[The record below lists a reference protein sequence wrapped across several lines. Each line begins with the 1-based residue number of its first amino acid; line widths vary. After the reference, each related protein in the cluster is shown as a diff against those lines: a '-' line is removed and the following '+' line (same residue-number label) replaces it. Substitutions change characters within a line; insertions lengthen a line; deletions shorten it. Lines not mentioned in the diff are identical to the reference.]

1 MTNITKFINEIN
13 KTNGSNDKI
22 ATLTSYKSD
31 TLVQRVLKMTYD
43 KVCFTYGVTMKNIPT
58 ISNYAGTAT
67 LSEALDVLENDFAT
81 RKITGNAALLKL
93 EQVLFSLSEEDAI
106 VLIKIIG
113 RDLKIAMGRT
123 SINKVIKN
131 LIVKPPYMRCEIGN
145 EKNVKKNI
153 DFKKRVFSQVKMD
166 GTYRAATIDSD
177 DITVM
182 SRAGNE
188 DSFPI
193 IEKEILSLEID
204 GGTLLGEM
212 TLRGEQDRSVGNG
225 IINSITERELRQS
238 DIVFTVWDLVP
249 ANEYSMDKDQ
259 IKAATKAGTL
269 SKYGARLDKL
279 EAMLKEANLKNVELV
294 EYKEVQSMKE
304 AYEHFQV
311 ITERGDEGTVIKT
324 EELVWK
330 DGNSK
335 QQLKVKLV
343 VEIDVRIVSFNKGN
357 IGSKN
362 EAYFSGIN
370 YSNDDGTIQGS
381 VGVTSLTEEL
391 RDWFF
396 DNMDKVTGDVMTLVC
411 NDITQARGSETFA
424 LSHPRYEE
432 LRGKEKVT
440 DTLERALE
448 QKTMAMEMKARLR

>member
-1 MTNITKFINEIN
+1 MTNITNFIEEIN

-22 ATLTSYKSD
+22 ATLTKYKD
-31 TLVQRVLKMTYD
+31 DALVQELLKMTYD
-43 KVCFTYGVTMKNIPT
+43 KVCFTYGVTMKNIPSYT
-58 ISNYAGTAT
+58 PLDNEKLDWALESMAT
-67 LSEALDVLENDFAT
+67 YLAT
-81 RKITGNAALLKL
+81 RKVTGNAANELVHHILSMMSK
-93 EQVLFSLSEEDAI
+93 ENAIIIEKVLD
-106 VLIKIIG
+106 
-113 RDLKIAMGRT
+113 RDLKIGMGRT
-123 SINKVIKN
+123 SINKVIKG

-166 GTYRAATIDSD
+166 GTYRAATIDVEN
-177 DITVM
+177 ITVM
-182 SRAGNE
+182 SRSGNE

-193 IEKEILSLEID
+193 IEKEILSLKID

-225 IINSITERELRQS
+225 IINSITERELRQG

-269 SKYGARLDKL
+269 SKYGDRLDKL

-294 EYKEVQSMKE
+294 EYKEVKSMVE

-343 VEIDVRIVSFNKGN
+343 VELDMRIVSFNEGN
-357 IGSKN
+357 KGSKN
-362 EAYFSGIN
+362 AEYFSGIN
-370 YSNDDGTIQGS
+370 YTNDEGTIQGS
-381 VGVTSLTEEL
+381 VGVTSLSEEL
-391 RDWFF
+391 RDWFHE
-396 DNMDKVTGDVMTLVC
+396 NREEVIGDVMTLVC
-411 NDITQARGSETFA
+411 NDITKARGSETYA

-440 DTLERALE
+440 DTLKRALE
-448 QKTMAMEMKARLR
+448 QKQMAMEMKARIR